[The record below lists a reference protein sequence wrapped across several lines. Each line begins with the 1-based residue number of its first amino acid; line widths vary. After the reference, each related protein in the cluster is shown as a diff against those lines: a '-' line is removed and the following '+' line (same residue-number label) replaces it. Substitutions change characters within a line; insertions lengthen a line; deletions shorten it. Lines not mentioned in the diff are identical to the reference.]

1 MQTTKERRRKELEER
16 GFLQATVG
24 DWLDLTPEQVEM
36 IEMRVALATML
47 RRLREREGMT
57 QTDVA
62 RLLETSQPR
71 VSKMESGDPSVTI
84 DLLIRALL
92 VLGVPRSKIAR
103 ALAARTSALCVG
115 VGSARPAGDQPR
127 SS

>member
-1 MQTTKERRRKELEER
+1 MNTNKTRRREELEKRSFRQTTI
-16 GFLQATVG
+16 G

-36 IEMRVALATML
+36 IEMRVGLATML

-62 RLLETSQPR
+62 RVLETSQPR
-71 VSKMESGDPSVTI
+71 VSKMESGDPTVTI

-92 VLGVPRSKIAR
+92 VLGVSRSKIAR
-103 ALAARTSALCVG
+103 ALAA
-115 VGSARPAGDQPR
+115 
-127 SS
+127 